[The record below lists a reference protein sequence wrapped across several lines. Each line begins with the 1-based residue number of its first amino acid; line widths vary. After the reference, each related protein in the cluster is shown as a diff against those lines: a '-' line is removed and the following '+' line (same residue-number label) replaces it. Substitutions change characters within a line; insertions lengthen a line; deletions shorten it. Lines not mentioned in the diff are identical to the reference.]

1 MQQRKARP
9 WHRARWIVLTL
20 ISVAAVLAFALSARV
35 SLASTPPNFTS
46 VSETRQVQQNAK
58 PLGHVMRVGLQVKNI
73 YELTL
78 SSQSFMADGWYW
90 LSWGDE
96 VQTLLDKFRIP
107 PSQIIEF
114 ANEIDPANYS
124 FSQVLEEPLRISPE
138 LTHSYYV
145 KFSKKFFL
153 NEIAQKYAPF
163 DRQRLPIDIEI
174 MPHALSDNQPD
185 NLVELLPFPI
195 QQFPIAGEFA
205 SMIGFRLT
213 NTGWLRQLVY
223 YGEPNKAS
231 YSRATAIF
239 TFSPQTWTV
248 FLKWLLPL
256 IVVMT
261 IVVLVPSIDAI
272 LGDSRIAIAP
282 AALLTLVI
290 LHDNYRSNFPPAPYL
305 TFLDE
310 IYAYSY
316 LACLAIFL
324 ITLAGSNAL
333 CRLQAEDKEAWSQRI
348 NRWDQVAQL
357 SIIVGFIIV
366 TIVAWYD

>member
-1 MQQRKARP
+1 
-9 WHRARWIVLTL
+9 
-20 ISVAAVLAFALSARV
+20 
-35 SLASTPPNFTS
+35 
-46 VSETRQVQQNAK
+46 
-58 PLGHVMRVGLQVKNI
+58 
-73 YELTL
+73 
-78 SSQSFMADGWYW
+78 MADGWYW

>member
-1 MQQRKARP
+1 M
-9 WHRARWIVLTL
+9 IT
-20 ISVAAVLAFALSARV
+20 VAAVLAFALNPRMSR
-35 SLASTPPNFTS
+35 ASTPPSVPS
-46 VSETRQVQQNAK
+46 VSETRQVPLNAK
-58 PLGHVMRVGLQVKNI
+58 PLGHVMRIGLQVKNI
-73 YELTL
+73 YDLTL

-96 VQTLLDKFRIP
+96 VQTLLDKFQIP
-107 PSQIIEF
+107 PSEIIEF

-124 FSQVLEEPLRISPE
+124 FSQVLDEQLRIAPE
-138 LTHSYYV
+138 LNHSYYV

-174 MPHALSDNQPD
+174 MPHAISDNVPD
-185 NLVELLPFPI
+185 NFIELLPFPI

-205 SMIGFRLT
+205 SMIGFKLT
-213 NTGWLRQLVY
+213 NSGWLRQLVY
-223 YGEPNKAS
+223 YGEPNNAA

-282 AALLTLVI
+282 AALLTLII

-333 CRLQAEDKEAWSQRI
+333 CKLRDKEKEAWSQRI
-348 NRWDQVAQL
+348 NRWDQIAQASTVA
-357 SIIVGFIIV
+357 GFAIV
-366 TIVAWYD
+366 TIIAWHN